1 MWSTRRLYNFSSFC
15 LVIGGRGLVGFGPQ
29 EMRVVGGGGL
39 VGFGPQEMLEPL
51 EYSLKSKKR

>member
-1 MWSTRRLYNFSSFC
+1 MWFTKRLYNFSSFC

-29 EMRVVGGGGL
+29 EMHVVGGGGL

-51 EYSLKSKKR
+51 EYSLNSKKR